1 MTKLQVMTLLALSAG
16 VIGVG
21 STEAHAKVC
30 PDGSVVP
37 IYESCPRKIKAP
49 RPIPHQAST
58 ADAFA
63 SGGGV
68 ARSGAPNR
76 RSAEVLAA
84 GLLDGLQA
92 ANSSEEIAST
102 RAERSR
108 PAGCFMVSRR
118 DRPRHCYR

>member
-16 VIGVG
+16 VIGAG

-30 PDGSVVP
+30 PDGSVVS
-37 IYESCPRKIKAP
+37 IYRVFCPRKIKAP
-49 RPIPHQAST
+49 RPIPRQAST

-68 ARSGAPNR
+68 RALRSTEAE
-76 RSAEVLAA
+76 RSAEVLSA

-92 ANSSEEIAST
+92 ANSSEVNSLDAGRAKQARSLLHGFAS
-102 RAERSR
+102 R
-108 PAGCFMVSRR
+108 
-118 DRPRHCYR
+118 

>member
-16 VIGVG
+16 VIGAG

-49 RPIPHQAST
+49 RPIPRQAST

-63 SGGGV
+63 SGGAV
-68 ARSGAPNR
+68 ARSGAPKPN
-76 RSAEVLAA
+76 
-84 GLLDGLQA
+84 GPPKCW
-92 ANSSEEIAST
+92 
-102 RAERSR
+102 R
-108 PAGCFMVSRR
+108 PDCSMGYKPPI
-118 DRPRHCYR
+118 RPK

>member
-21 STEAHAKVC
+21 NTEAHAKVC

-49 RPIPHQAST
+49 RPIPRQAST

-63 SGGGV
+63 SG
-68 ARSGAPNR
+68 APSRAPEHRSQTVR
-76 RSAEVLAA
+76 RSAGGRIARWATSRQFVRRNSLYA
-84 GLLDGLQA
+84 GRSKQARSLLHGF
-92 ANSSEEIAST
+92 AS
-102 RAERSR
+102 R
-108 PAGCFMVSRR
+108 
-118 DRPRHCYR
+118 